1 MSSILRF
8 AIIIMFSALGLYSIG
23 VWSEKIQG
31 ELKWWHLLFFWAGF
45 AADTIGT
52 SIMSS
57 IAGEFTLSAHSIT
70 GITAIILM
78 FVHATWA
85 TIVLLQKNENAVQS
99 FHKFSISVWIIWLIP
114 FVTGLM
120 LPMVG

>member
-8 AIIIMFSALGLYSIG
+8 AIIIMFSALGLYTIG

-31 ELKWWHLLFFWAGF
+31 ELKWWHLIFFWAGF
-45 AADTIGT
+45 LVDTVGT

-57 IAGEFTLSAHSIT
+57 IAGEFALSAHSAT
-70 GITAIILM
+70 GVAAIILM

-85 TIVLLQKNENAVQS
+85 SISLIRKDESAIEN
-99 FHKFSISVWIIWLIP
+99 FHKFSVTVWVLWLIP
-114 FVTGLM
+114 FITGLM
-120 LPMVG
+120 LPMVS

>member
-1 MSSILRF
+1 
-8 AIIIMFSALGLYSIG
+8 MFSALGLYSIG
-23 VWSEKIQG
+23 LWSEKIQG

-45 AADTIGT
+45 A
-52 SIMSS
+52 
-57 IAGEFTLSAHSIT
+57 GEFTLSALSIT